1 MPTTSPGIA
10 ADAPGSRAAPSRRFR
25 RLGLALIVV
34 LVAAALVVTLVPPV
48 RVATQVALLV
58 PELTGAG
65 PRILAVVTPEPV
77 RTSLTYGPDEDRM
90 DLYRPDGSPAGDG
103 SAPGDDGRPAVLLVL
118 GISPVP
124 LDDER
129 VIRVG
134 TALARLGL
142 VVGVPSSRELMAL
155 RLGADEPGRVVAAYE
170 ALADQADVDPARVGM
185 AGFSVGGSLALVAA
199 ADPRIADRVAYVNA
213 FGAFADAGT
222 LLVDVASRTVETE
235 GSVRPW
241 PPGKLAR
248 EVLLAMLLE
257 AVPEGPQRER
267 VETAIAPIVLA
278 DSATSGAFD
287 PALAASLAADALAAY
302 RLATAPDRDTARTAL
317 ASLSPGRRALLDAV
331 SPVAS
336 ARSISAPVFLMHEAT
351 DDAIPASHL
360 APLADAIPGPSLR
373 QVTEFRLFD
382 HVEVREGVGLDDLPE
397 LARLYGH
404 LVEVVGVAL
413 E

>member
-1 MPTTSPGIA
+1 VATSSPGTVA
-10 ADAPGSRAAPSRRFR
+10 AAPGSPKARGR
-25 RLGLALIVV
+25 RLRWLGAVVV
-34 LVAAALVVTLVPPV
+34 LLLVTVVLAVAFVPPV

-65 PRILAVVTPEPV
+65 PRILAALTPEPI
-77 RTSLTYGPDEDRM
+77 RTSLSYGPDEDRM
-90 DLYRPDGSPAGDG
+90 DVYRPEGAGSRDGT
-103 SAPGDDGRPAVLLVL
+103 APGDDGRPAVLLVL

-142 VVGVPSSRELMAL
+142 VVGVPSSRELMAS

-170 ALADQADVDPARVGM
+170 ALAGQADVDPYRVGM

-213 FGAFADAGT
+213 FGAYADAGT
-222 LLVDVASRTVETE
+222 LLVDVASRTVEVD
-235 GSVRPW
+235 GAIQPW
-241 PPGKLAR
+241 PPGELAR
-248 EVLLAMLLE
+248 EVLLVALLE
-257 AVPEGPQRER
+257 AVPEGPQRDR
-267 VETAIAPIVLA
+267 VEAAIAPIVLA
-278 DSATSGAFD
+278 ASPTPGSFD
-287 PALAASLAADALAAY
+287 PDLAASLEGDALAAY
-302 RLATAPDRDTARTAL
+302 RLATAADRATAQAAL
-317 ASLSPGRRALLDAV
+317 TSLGPGRRALLDAV

-336 ARSISAPVFLMHEAT
+336 ARSISAPVFLMHEVT

-360 APLADAIPGPSLR
+360 VPLADAIPDPALR
-373 QVTEFRLFD
+373 RVTEFRLFD

-397 LARLYGH
+397 LVRLYGH

-413 E
+413 D